1 MTPELRTHA
10 VEAALLAAG
19 RALSVDELVALF
31 EDEAAAPTRR
41 EIRDS
46 IESLRELWE
55 GRALELAEVASGF
68 RMQVRASH
76 ARWMTRLWAE
86 RAPRYT
92 RALLETLALIAY
104 RQPVTRGQIE
114 DVRGVSVSSSII
126 RTLLEREWIRVVGHR
141 EVPGRPALYGTT
153 RAFLDHFNMKSLEE
167 LPVLE
172 ELRDIEGMVPDLFR
186 GATVSVVGGKE
197 ESEAAPSSDGDG
209 QSPEGVTAHR
219 RRDVSTGAGTV
230 TTFSS
235 ASPMDSGRNDPP
247 PGGDSETRR
256 SGAEDGRQDE
266 GGAGAT
272 TG

>member
-1 MTPELRTHA
+1 MTPELRTQA

-31 EDEAAAPTRR
+31 EEEAVPPTRR
-41 EIRDS
+41 DVRDS
-46 IESLRELWE
+46 IEAVRELWE

-76 ARWMTRLWAE
+76 SRWMTRLWAE

-104 RQPVTRGQIE
+104 RQPITRGQIE

-153 RAFLDHFNMKSLEE
+153 RAFLDHFNLKSLED
-167 LPVLE
+167 LPALE

-186 GATVSVVGGKE
+186 SAPVPVAGLEDG
-197 ESEAAPSSDGDG
+197 SEGLPAPDGDG
-209 QSPEGVTAHR
+209 QSPERVMAREEEGTSSGVGTEVTPSGPAS
-219 RRDVSTGAGTV
+219 VSRSHDPLASGSDSATQAGGAG
-230 TTFSS
+230 
-235 ASPMDSGRNDPP
+235 D
-247 PGGDSETRR
+247 ERR
-256 SGAEDGRQDE
+256 DE
-266 GGAGAT
+266 GGKDAAAS
-272 TG
+272 

>member
-1 MTPELRTHA
+1 MTPELRTQA

-19 RALSVDELVALF
+19 RALSVDELVSLF
-31 EDEAAAPTRR
+31 EEEAVPPTRR
-41 EIRDS
+41 DIRDS
-46 IESLRELWE
+46 IEAVRELWE

-76 ARWMTRLWAE
+76 SRWMTRLWAE

-104 RQPVTRGQIE
+104 RQPITRGQIE

-153 RAFLDHFNMKSLEE
+153 RAFLDHFNLKSLED
-167 LPVLE
+167 LPALQ

-186 GATVSVVGGKE
+186 SAPVPVAGLEDGSE
-197 ESEAAPSSDGDG
+197 ERSPADGDR
-209 QSPEGVTAHR
+209 QSLERAAARGANDRSSGASEEAISSGPAPVNRGREDVVPGSGAATQAGGTGDE
-219 RRDVSTGAGTV
+219 RRDAG
-230 TTFSS
+230 
-235 ASPMDSGRNDPP
+235 G
-247 PGGDSETRR
+247 E
-256 SGAEDGRQDE
+256 
-266 GGAGAT
+266 GAGAS
-272 TG
+272 

>member
-1 MTPELRTHA
+1 MTPELRTQA

-31 EDEAAAPTRR
+31 EEEAAPPTRR
-41 EIRDS
+41 DIRDS
-46 IESLRELWE
+46 IEAVREHWE

-76 ARWMTRLWAE
+76 SRWMTRLWAE

-104 RQPVTRGQIE
+104 RQPITRGQIE

-153 RAFLDHFNMKSLEE
+153 RAFLDHFNLKSLED
-167 LPVLE
+167 LPALQ

-186 GATVSVVGGKE
+186 SVPVPVAGLEDGPE
-197 ESEAAPSSDGDG
+197 ERSPADGDR
-209 QSPEGVTAHR
+209 QSPEREAARVGN
-219 RRDVSTGAGTV
+219 DMSSGAGEEATSSDPAPV
-230 TTFSS
+230 NRGREDVIPGSS
-235 ASPMDSGRNDPP
+235 ASTQADGSGDERRN
-247 PGGDSETRR
+247 
-256 SGAEDGRQDE
+256 E
-266 GGAGAT
+266 GGEGTDAR
-272 TG
+272 